1 MSKTSWPLWLHEHV
15 WARVLNAKY
24 RLETGGRE
32 GERAGGDTRAEKMEA
47 RLRRSGSFCLPPEK
61 LNHRLDFFFFF
72 YKQEADC
79 SPGAPQAKNPSVSSG
94 SYTTMIKIR
103 LIRLSLLTLLLDR
116 LMAAVL
122 KMCCMNNVF
131 LQLLFLQLLCGSK
144 IQKENHPL
152 LSLII
157 RRFRAELHNCTQVNT
172 ANT

>member
-1 MSKTSWPLWLHEHV
+1 MASVAPR
-15 WARVLNAKY
+15 ARLSARAERQVSSGD
-24 RLETGGRE
+24 RRQGGRE
-32 GERAGGDTRAEKMEA
+32 GWRGHKGRKNGSQAKKVWFVLSPTRKAQSQAG
-47 RLRRSGSFCLPPEK
+47 L
-61 LNHRLDFFFFF
+61 FFFFF